1 MSQFFIPIS
10 LASRCVQ
17 IFPSIIQLTILVHV
31 LDKHN
36 NYDTYFNF
44 VLSVQLWLRKIIR
57 KKEEIRF
64 FLNHL
69 RAAYIYINEI
79 HHVPFNKEIILQV
92 CQKNAGVR

>member
-1 MSQFFIPIS
+1 MSPIS

-17 IFPSIIQLTILVHV
+17 IFPGIIQFTILVYV

-36 NYDTYFNF
+36 NYDTYFTF
-44 VLSVQLWLRKIIR
+44 VLSVQLRLRNVISKR
-57 KKEEIRF
+57 EEIRF

-79 HHVPFNKEIILQV
+79 HHVSFNKEIILQV